1 MQTYNSPESFHP
13 RTQYQTSKLF
23 VMYVMQT
30 LAELAK
36 GLHGKPEVAILAV
49 CPGGAKSDLSR
60 GYQGVVAGVFKW
72 VFGALFLRTT
82 EQGARTLVSGL
93 LLGEEENGRFWRNDI
108 IREPA
113 PLLSGEEG
121 EQLRRRVC
129 GEIVEA
135 VGKDVLKVKVL
146 SEFKAS

>member
-1 MQTYNSPESFHP
+1 MGFWG
-13 RTQYQTSKLF
+13 F
-23 VMYVMQT
+23 V
-30 LAELAK
+30 
-36 GLHGKPEVAILAV
+36 
-49 CPGGAKSDLSR
+49 
-60 GYQGVVAGVFKW
+60 
-72 VFGALFLRTT
+72 LRTT

-93 LLGEEENGRFWRNDI
+93 LLDEEENGRFWQSDV